1 MSYYKT
7 PDNKLHSLG
16 DDLYTYLLPAGAVKI
31 TDAEAQEIAA
41 PPIETVRQTVWSAIK
56 TKRDQLRFVGGV
68 QVNDHWFK
76 SDQIAVSEYNSII
89 SLGIPDATVLRA
101 NWRTMDNGEVAMTP
115 LLAKQIIQAGFAQAA
130 AIDDAAQVH
139 KTAMEASNDPANYD
153 FSGGWPVTFEA
164 AQ

>member
-7 PDNKLHSLG
+7 PDNKLHSLE
-16 DDLYTYLLPAGAVKI
+16 DDSYAYLLPAGAVKI
-31 TDAEAQEIAA
+31 TDAEALGIAA
-41 PPIETVRQTVWSAIK
+41 PPIETIRQSVWSSIK
-56 TKRDQLRFVGGV
+56 SKRDKLRFVGGV
-68 QVNDHWFK
+68 QVNGHWFK

-89 SLGIPDATVLRA
+89 SLGLPDSTVLRH

-139 KTAMEASNDPANYD
+139 KAAMEASENPASYD
-153 FSGGWPVTFEA
+153 FSGGWPVIFEV